1 MDRSLT
7 IATLGLALAMPT
19 TAAANLITNP
29 GFESGTT
36 GWSVT
41 GWQRNPIPTGAP
53 GFLYARSGSGHMGAG
68 CSNATTYVTAC
79 VLSQDVTTEV
89 GATYALTFWL
99 RNHVSTGTELY
110 TVRIGDSIYSDGFT
124 QTGWAQLQISG
135 YVATAATT
143 RISFSGRNQT
153 SWLRLDDVSFV
164 RTAAPPASA
173 PVPEPAAWALMIA
186 GFGLVGGRLRA
197 AARDRRPHSAG
208 TARTTATP

>member
-1 MDRSLT
+1 MKYRMF
-7 IATLGLALAMPT
+7 AVAALGLTLPG
-19 TAAANLITNP
+19 TASANLITNP

-68 CSNATTYVTAC
+68 CSNAITYVTAC

-99 RNHVSTGTELY
+99 RNHVSSGTELY
-110 TVRIGDSIYSDGFT
+110 TVRIGDSVYSGSYT
-124 QTGWAQLQISG
+124 LTGWLPLEITG

-143 RISFSGRNQT
+143 RISFSGRNQG
-153 SWLRLDDVSFV
+153 SWMRLDDVSFV
-164 RTAAPPASA
+164 RTAAPPVSA
-173 PVPEPAAWALMIA
+173 PVPEPATWALMIA
-186 GFGLVGGRLRA
+186 GFGLIGARLRSVSTRQLRPA
-197 AARDRRPHSAG
+197 A
-208 TARTTATP
+208 

>member
-1 MDRSLT
+1 MYRTLA
-7 IATLGLALAMPT
+7 IAALGLTLAVPAQ
-19 TAAANLITNP
+19 AAANLLTNP

-68 CSNATTYVTAC
+68 CSNALTYVTAC
-79 VLSQDVTTEV
+79 VLSQDVATEV
-89 GATYALTFWL
+89 GATYSLSFWL

-110 TVRIGDSIYSDGFT
+110 TVRIGDSTFNGSYT
-124 QTGWAQLQISG
+124 LTGWSPIEING

-164 RTAAPPASA
+164 RTAAPPVSA
-173 PVPEPAAWALMIA
+173 PVPEPAAWTLMIA
-186 GFGLVGGRLRA
+186 GFGLLGAQLRA
-197 AARDRRPHSAG
+197 ARPSRLQPSG
-208 TARTTATP
+208 K